1 MKKFISSAIF
11 TPVITLSG
19 FIIFSGY
26 VNNKYAQA
34 QLSVCTDIPNG
45 QCTTKTLELGY
56 YNELISSEQTPKDYS
71 NNIIDKAKTFTGL
84 TYEQIDCSHLVHK
97 TFNLYFFGKPELDKN
112 QDPIIP
118 YLTATDGLYKN
129 AKKYF
134 DEIQPENVKV
144 GDLVLFDRPPQGK
157 YRHVGFIESYN
168 VDRQV
173 GKFFGSQTSTG
184 PATAIFTTN
193 QKKTGYY
200 WGVKQKV
207 IKFLRP
213 KETILIL
220 RRT

>member
-11 TPVITLSG
+11 TSVITLSG
-19 FIIFSGY
+19 LIIFSGY

-34 QLSVCTDIPNG
+34 QPSVCTDVLNG
-45 QCTTKTLELGY
+45 QCT
-56 YNELISSEQTPKDYS
+56 PKHYS

-84 TYEQIDCSHLVHK
+84 TSKQIDCSHLVHK

-118 YLTATDGLYKN
+118 YLTATDGLYDSKN

-144 GDLVLFDRPPQGK
+144 GDLVLFDRPLEGK

-168 VDRQV
+168 VDQQV
-173 GKFFGSQTSTG
+173 GKFFGSQTLTG

-193 QKKTGYY
+193 QKKTRYY
-200 WGVKQKV
+200 WGVKQKF

-213 KETILIL
+213 KETIL